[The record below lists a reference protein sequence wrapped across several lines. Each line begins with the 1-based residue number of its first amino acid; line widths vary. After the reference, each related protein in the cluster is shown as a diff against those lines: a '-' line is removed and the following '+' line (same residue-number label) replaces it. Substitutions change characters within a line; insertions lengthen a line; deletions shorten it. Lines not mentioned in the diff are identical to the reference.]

1 MESAAT
7 QSKKQKKNRYQPKT
21 TGAIKWGDKRD
32 KKRDVKNGNKDNFNY
47 EKTVYTYDSPKFTE
61 YYKTQF
67 ANILT
72 ESEFVTFEATLK
84 EKLPVTFRLNCGEH
98 NYQRVSQLLND
109 PDFIKRFTDENF
121 TVEPDEH
128 GSLKTAAIDYSTLSM
143 DCKPYYPN

>member
-61 YYKTQF
+61 YYKVST
-67 ANILT
+67 T
-72 ESEFVTFEATLK
+72 HRVK
-84 EKLPVTFRLNCGEH
+84 ECLDLVC
-98 NYQRVSQLLND
+98 
-109 PDFIKRFTDENF
+109 
-121 TVEPDEH
+121 
-128 GSLKTAAIDYSTLSM
+128 
-143 DCKPYYPN
+143 